1 MADNGLTKSY
11 LDKSLKDL
19 RGYTDQGLKELRI
32 GMTKDLKE
40 HVTEEVEK
48 LALMTARG
56 FEDMQKRLYF
66 KEEIEKLKRD
76 NRMIKQA
83 LNLPL

>member
-56 FEDMQKRLYF
+56 FEDMQKRLDF

>member
-32 GMTKDLKE
+32 GMTKDLME